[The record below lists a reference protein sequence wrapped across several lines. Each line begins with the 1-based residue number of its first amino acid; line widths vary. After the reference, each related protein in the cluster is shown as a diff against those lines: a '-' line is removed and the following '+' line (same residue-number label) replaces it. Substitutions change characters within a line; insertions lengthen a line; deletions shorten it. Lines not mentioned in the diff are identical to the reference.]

1 MIHNGHDYQP
11 YNSVVSLSTPGYLYI
26 YYALGQIGTAT
37 VDSISSRITNVDIET
52 VGYQDYAFVDAYYS
66 TSGSFQE
73 EVDIRIDAT
82 QDTPAYHKFFGW
94 TTIVGATTYTG
105 PIWKDYIYTVPF
117 QASRV
122 QYKVRYNG
130 NDIFK
135 GWAYEIGQSTEICI
149 NDIARDYLHTE
160 FPDSEDV
167 WYQDYNAVKTFELYT
182 GPDESSEPTV
192 KAADLTFKYDWS
204 YSYYYLNQYDSW
216 LAMEPLQDFYDS
228 RQFHIFSVN
237 TYATLTNR
245 STIQYVNLNDA
256 RSHIKTQLPSGSY
269 RLYSYEAPEL
279 KIFRFDVRENCGIRY
294 CLYYV
299 NSRGGWDSV
308 LVDGV
313 ATQTDKYDRET
324 YTQNYRT
331 PSINRGVIEYRNNIT
346 ESWTLYLRSLGDSR
360 NKLFHNLYEST
371 NVYLH
376 DLEED
381 RIVPVIITSR
391 EMQYKTRK
399 NQGKKLYTYE
409 IQVESSQRKLRM

>member
-11 YNSVVSLSTPGYLYI
+11 YNSVVSLLSPGYLYV
-26 YYALGQIGTAT
+26 YYALGQIGSAT
-37 VDSISSRITNVDIET
+37 VDSISSRITNVDIEA
-52 VGYQDYAFVDAYYS
+52 VGSQDYAFIDAYYS
-66 TSGSFQE
+66 TSGTYQE
-73 EVDIRIDAT
+73 EVDIRIEAT
-82 QDTPAYHKFFGW
+82 QDTPAWHKFFSW
-94 TTIVGATTYTG
+94 TTIVGASSYTG

-135 GWAYEIGQSTEICI
+135 GWAYEIEQGIDICI
-149 NDIARDYLHTE
+149 NDIARDYLSTN
-160 FPDSEDV
+160 FPDAEDI
-167 WYQDYNAVKTFELYT
+167 WYQDYYATKDFELYI

-192 KAADLTFKYDWS
+192 KAADITFIYDWS
-204 YSYYYLNQYDSW
+204 YYIPLQYDRW

-237 TYATLTNR
+237 TYATLTNG
-245 STIQYVNLNDA
+245 SGTTYINQNDA
-256 RSHIKTQLPSGSY
+256 RSHLKTQLLPGSY
-269 RLYSYEAPEL
+269 QLYSYQAQGL
-279 KIFRFDVRENCGIRY
+279 RNFRFTVKDNCGIRY

-299 NSRGGWDSV
+299 NCRGGWDSV

-324 YTQNYRT
+324 YTRNYRT

-399 NQGKKLYTYE
+399 NQGRKLYTYE
-409 IQVESSQRKLRM
+409 ITVESSQRKLRM

>member
-11 YNSVVSLSTPGYLYI
+11 YDSVVSLLSPGYLYI

-52 VGYQDYAFVDAYYS
+52 VGSQDYAFIDAYYS
-66 TSGSFQE
+66 TSGTYQE
-73 EVDIRIDAT
+73 EVDIRIAAT
-82 QDTPAYHKFFGW
+82 QDTPAYHKFFSW
-94 TTIVGATTYTG
+94 TTIVGSTTYTG

-122 QYKVRYNG
+122 QYKVRNNG

-135 GWAYEIGQSTEICI
+135 GWAYEVEQGIDICI
-149 NDIARDYLHTE
+149 NDIARDYLHTD
-160 FPDSEDV
+160 FPDAEDI
-167 WYQDYNAVKTFELYT
+167 WYQDYYATKDFELYI
-182 GPDESSEPTV
+182 GPDETSEPTV
-192 KAADLTFKYDWS
+192 KAADITFIYDWS
-204 YSYYYLNQYDSW
+204 YYTPLQYDRW

-237 TYATLTNR
+237 TYATLTNGGG
-245 STIQYVNLNDA
+245 TTYINQNDA
-256 RSHIKTQLPSGSY
+256 RSHLKTQLLPGSY
-269 RLYSYEAPEL
+269 QLYSYQAQGL
-279 KIFRFDVRENCGIRY
+279 RNFRFSVKDNCGIRY

-299 NSRGGWDSV
+299 NCRGGWDSV

-324 YTQNYRT
+324 YTRNYRT

-346 ESWTLYLRSLGDSR
+346 ESWTLYLRSLGD
-360 NKLFHNLYEST
+360 NKNPLFHNLYEST

-409 IQVESSQRKLRM
+409 ITVESSQRKLRM

>member
-1 MIHNGHDYQP
+1 MIYNGHDYQP
-11 YNSVVSLSTPGYLYI
+11 YASVVLLSSPGILYLY
-26 YYALGQIGTAT
+26 YTLGQIAASTT
-37 VDSISSRITNVDIET
+37 VDSMSSNIIDVEVATIDNIK
-52 VGYQDYAFVDAYYS
+52 YAFVQAQYS
-66 TSGSFQE
+66 SNGSYQE
-73 EVDIRIDAT
+73 EVDIRINSS
-82 QDTPAYHKFFGW
+82 PAIHKYFSW
-94 TTIVGATTYTG
+94 TTIVGASSYTG
-105 PIWKDYIYTVPF
+105 PIWRDYIYTVPF

-122 QYKVRYNG
+122 QYKVRNNG

-135 GWAYEIGQSTEICI
+135 GWAYEVEQGIDICI

-160 FPDSEDV
+160 FPDAEDI
-167 WYQDYNAVKTFELYT
+167 WYQDYYATKDFELYI

-192 KAADLTFKYDWS
+192 KVADITFIYDWS
-204 YSYYYLNQYDSW
+204 YYIPLQYDRW
-216 LAMEPLQDFYDS
+216 LAMEPLQDYYDS

-237 TYATLTNR
+237 TYATLTNG
-245 STIQYVNLNDA
+245 SGTTYINQNDA
-256 RSHIKTQLPSGSY
+256 RSHIKTQLLPGSY
-269 RLYSYEAPEL
+269 QLYSYQAQGL
-279 KIFRFDVRENCGIRY
+279 RNYRFTVKDNCGIRY

-299 NSRGGWDSV
+299 NCRGGWDSV

-324 YTQNYRT
+324 YTRNYRT

-399 NQGKKLYTYE
+399 NQGRKLYTYE
-409 IQVESSQRKLRM
+409 ITVESSQRKLRM

>member
-1 MIHNGHDYQP
+1 MIYNGHDYQP
-11 YNSVVSLSTPGYLYI
+11 YASVVSLSSPGILYLY
-26 YYALGQIGTAT
+26 YTLGQIAASTT
-37 VDSISSRITNVDIET
+37 VDSMSSNIIDVEVATIDNIK
-52 VGYQDYAFVDAYYS
+52 YAFVQAQYS
-66 TSGSFQE
+66 SNGSYQE
-73 EVDIRIDAT
+73 EVDIRINSSTAI
-82 QDTPAYHKFFGW
+82 HKYFSW
-94 TTIVGATTYTG
+94 TTIVGATSYTG
-105 PIWKDYIYTVPF
+105 PIWRDYIYTVPF

-122 QYKVRYNG
+122 QYKVRNNG

-135 GWAYEIGQSTEICI
+135 GWAYEIGQSIDICV
-149 NDIARDYLHTE
+149 NDIARDYLSTN
-160 FPDSEDV
+160 FPDAEDI
-167 WYQDYNAVKTFELYT
+167 WYQDYYATKDFELYT
-182 GPDESSEPTV
+182 GYDETSEPTV
-192 KAADLTFKYDWS
+192 KVADLTFIYDWS
-204 YSYYYLNQYDSW
+204 YYTPLQYDRW
-216 LAMEPLQDFYDS
+216 LAMEPLQDYYDS

-237 TYATLTNR
+237 TYATLTNG
-245 STIQYVNLNDA
+245 SGTTYINQNDA
-256 RSHIKTQLPSGSY
+256 RSHIKTQLLPGSY
-269 RLYSYEAPEL
+269 QLYSYQAPGL
-279 KIFRFDVRENCGIRY
+279 RNFRFTVKDNCGIRY

-299 NSRGGWDSV
+299 NCRGGWDSV

-324 YTQNYRT
+324 YTRNYRT

-399 NQGKKLYTYE
+399 NQGKKLYSYE